1 MDSDHGGWLGL
12 TIGSSAFRRSSR
24 PAAVVATGLWL
35 LRGDKTMF
43 ASIDRSF
50 VGDTAYSDLRAS
62 GRWRRDRIVL
72 EGIVGA
78 RVWSRGGGRG
88 VFGEGSVILNLAAG
102 AALVLSAGR
111 YPTDAISGSI
121 AGRYATLAVRLGTIP
136 FRRAPTPTFRRPR
149 SSAADD
155 PEPSLDQPL
164 LAIRKQR
171 GDDVQLTL
179 YATGVR
185 NAFDLQGVSYARKVR
200 EAVMA
205 VKINQKYSK
214 DEVMGFYLNT
224 VYFGR
229 GCYGIE
235 AAAEAY
241 FGKHASELTVAEG
254 MVLAS
259 VIKQPE
265 GTDGFDPG
273 KNLANAQDRWNNYV
287 RPNMV
292 KLGFLKPE
300 AAAALTY
307 PTNIIKPDSSSTGA
321 AQFGKDTPT
330 GFVVH
335 HVMDHVI
342 EDLVSRCP

>member
-88 VFGEGSVILNLAAG
+88 VFGEGSAILNLAAG

-136 FRRAPTPTFRRPR
+136 FRRAPTPTFQRPR

-179 YATGVR
+179 YATG
-185 NAFDLQGVSYARKVR
+185 AT
-200 EAVMA
+200 
-205 VKINQKYSK
+205 
-214 DEVMGFYLNT
+214 T
-224 VYFGR
+224 VEISGDFTDWR
-229 GCYGIE
+229 PISLSRIPAE
-235 AAAEAY
+235 TAAWTATFHIA
-241 FGKHASELTVAEG
+241 
-254 MVLAS
+254 
-259 VIKQPE
+259 P
-265 GTDGFDPG
+265 
-273 KNLANAQDRWNNYV
+273 
-287 RPNMV
+287 
-292 KLGFLKPE
+292 
-300 AAAALTY
+300 
-307 PTNIIKPDSSSTGA
+307 
-321 AQFGKDTPT
+321 
-330 GFVVH
+330 VVH
-335 HVMDHVI
+335 RINVRRDGGPWMAPAGSLRRADDYDGEVGVFI
-342 EDLVSRCP
+342 LP